1 MFKYPL
7 YDLCAMLVLNILYDV
22 INIYVR
28 SQIRFQTLPI

>member
-7 YDLCAMLVLNILYDV
+7 CDLCAMLVLNILYDV